1 MSLRHF
7 IYFKLGSLSQD
18 NFFLLFMFIIL
29 IYSESKI
36 VFEWLFV
43 LLVPFSRFFFLF
55 FSFSFVYSSVVC
67 QQT

>member
-7 IYFKLGSLSQD
+7 IYFKLGSLSRD

-29 IYSESKI
+29 MYSHESKI

-43 LLVPFSRFFFLF
+43 LVVPFTRFFFF